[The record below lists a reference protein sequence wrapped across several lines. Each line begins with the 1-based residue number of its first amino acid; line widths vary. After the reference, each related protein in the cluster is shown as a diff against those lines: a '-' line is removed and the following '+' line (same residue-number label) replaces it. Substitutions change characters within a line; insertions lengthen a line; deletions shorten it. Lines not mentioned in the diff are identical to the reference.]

1 MNIFAAKMDISGK
14 SEVSF
19 IPLGVV
25 VCLILCVNF
34 SFFIILCRGTSVV
47 QTRFSRTAMNMLLR
61 AYFAFCLSQIE
72 PSISFSA
79 VLCIISSHS
88 LCRSAAHVLS
98 SCCFCAIL
106 LASFSAQQEITF
118 YSNDSLSFPYTAIML
133 VDFSLSRW
141 SEGNFMLTVCGRVT
155 WPHRDIIFIL
165 S

>member
-1 MNIFAAKMDISGK
+1 MNIFAAQMDISGK

-25 VCLILCVNF
+25 VCLILCKLQFLYYFVQRNICCSD
-34 SFFIILCRGTSVV
+34 SFLQDCYEHASPGLLCFLS
-47 QTRFSRTAMNMLLR
+47 
-61 AYFAFCLSQIE
+61 SQIE

-79 VLCIISSHS
+79 VVCIISSHS

-118 YSNDSLSFPYTAIML
+118 YSNDLLSFPYTAIML
-133 VDFSLSRW
+133 VDFSLSR
-141 SEGNFMLTVCGRVT
+141 
-155 WPHRDIIFIL
+155 
-165 S
+165 